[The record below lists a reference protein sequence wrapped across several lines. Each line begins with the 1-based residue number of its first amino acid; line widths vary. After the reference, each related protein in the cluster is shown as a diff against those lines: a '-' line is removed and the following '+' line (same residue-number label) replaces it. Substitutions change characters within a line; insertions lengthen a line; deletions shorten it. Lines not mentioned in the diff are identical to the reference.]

1 MPRTYILKEPEY
13 KLSASGPAAGRVSDL
28 LSPTPV
34 STRKLEQTFRKNNKV
49 IERAQKKV
57 SRTGKD
63 KSLLHCAVR
72 LGFIVNKHPIMK
84 DGNRYVNPMTMGDR
98 LFLEEIGTY
107 KSVEFFNN
115 EFSDKNGNKVYID
128 GYK

>member
-1 MPRTYILKEPEY
+1 MSRTYILHEPEY
-13 KLSASGPAAGRVSDL
+13 TVSASGPAAGRNLDL
-28 LSPTPV
+28 LSPTRAQ
-34 STRKLEQTFRKNNKV
+34 TRKLEQSFKKSHKI
-49 IERAQKKV
+49 IERAQKRV

-72 LGFIVNKHPIMK
+72 LGYIVNDHPIMK
-84 DGNRYVNPMTMGDR
+84 DGKRYVNPMTSGDR

-115 EFSDKNGNKVYID
+115 QFTDRNNKLVYIE

>member
-1 MPRTYILKEPEY
+1 MRTYILKNEFG
-13 KLSASGPAAGRVSDL
+13 ASGPAAGGNIGKLPRGSALD
-28 LSPTPV
+28 
-34 STRKLEQTFRKNNKV
+34 RKTKELEKSFKKAHKI

-63 KSLLHCAVR
+63 KSLLHCACR
-72 LGFIVNKHPIMK
+72 LGHIVNDHPIMK
-84 DGNRYVNPMTMGDR
+84 DGKQYVNPMTFGNR

-115 EFSDKNGNKVYID
+115 EYTDKNGNKVYID